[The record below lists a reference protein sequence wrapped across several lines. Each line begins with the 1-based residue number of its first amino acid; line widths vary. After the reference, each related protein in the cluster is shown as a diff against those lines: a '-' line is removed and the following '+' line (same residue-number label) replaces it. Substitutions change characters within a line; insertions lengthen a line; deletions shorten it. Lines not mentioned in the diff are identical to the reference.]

1 MRRALLV
8 LVLVLGAYVG
18 AAAWASDRTP
28 GGSTVEGVAVGGLDA
43 AAARQRLQAELVPR
57 AAQPITLTAGAGR
70 AQLVPGQAGLG
81 VDAAAT
87 IGQLTG
93 FTLDPRSLARHLL
106 GAGATAAVTTRD
118 DEQLTTAVG
127 VAAEDLDQTLVEGD
141 VTFSAEGAVLR
152 AGQPGRTLDQAATAD
167 LVADRWLTDEQLEVP
182 AAMQEPKVKPEAL
195 QRVYDDFARPA
206 TSAPLTVVVG
216 DRNVVVP
223 VSGFGPTLSVTIDGQ
238 TPTPTPTV
246 DGAALEQVIR
256 AIDPRVEREPVD
268 ASFVLRGG
276 TPSVVAGSPGQRV
289 EPAGLAAAVLPALTS
304 PERTARVGAEVVQP
318 ELTTAKAQALG
329 VDEQVSTFTTRFGP
343 NPPRVTNIRIAAR
356 TLDGILVQPGQVFSL
371 NEALGPR
378 TPDKGYRQAPV
389 IDRGRL
395 TKGYGGGVSQVST
408 TLFNAVFFAGLDT
421 ITHKPHSFYISRY
434 PEGRE
439 ATVSFP
445 TVDQKFRNDSGK
457 GILISTEVTSRSIT
471 VSFYGTKVWDIEA
484 TKGPRTNPRE
494 PKTIRDS
501 GSDCVSQSPQAGFDV
516 TVGRVFSRGG
526 ERVRTERFY
535 TRYIAEDEVICS

>member
-1 MRRALLV
+1 MRRALLL
-8 LVLVLGAYVG
+8 LVLVLSAYVG

-43 AAARQRLQAELVPR
+43 GAARQRLQAELVPR

-70 AQLVPGQAGLG
+70 TELVPGQAGLG

-93 FTLDPRSLARHLL
+93 FTLDPRSLAQHLL
-106 GAGATAAVTTRD
+106 GAGAIAAVTTRD
-118 DEQLTTAVG
+118 DEQLTTAVE
-127 VAAEDLDQTLVEGD
+127 AAANSVDQPLVEGG
-141 VTFSAEGAVLR
+141 VTFAAEGAVLR
-152 AGQPGRTLDQAATAD
+152 AGQQGRTLDQAATAE
-167 LVADRWLTDEQLEVP
+167 LVADHWLRDELIEVP
-182 AAMQEPKVKPEAL
+182 AAVQEPKIKPEAL

-223 VSGFGPTLSVTIDGQ
+223 VSGFGPTLSVAFDGR
-238 TPTPTPTV
+238 TPTPTV
-246 DGAALEQVIR
+246 DGAALERVIR
-256 AIDPRVEREPVD
+256 LIDPRVEREPVD
-268 ASFVLRGG
+268 ASIVLRGG
-276 TPSVVAGSPGQRV
+276 TPSVVPGSPGQRV
-289 EPAGLAAAVLPALTS
+289 EPTGLAAAVLPALTS

-343 NPPRVTNIRIAAR
+343 NPPRVTNIEIAAR
-356 TLDGILVQPGQVFSL
+356 TLNGTLVQPGEVFSL

-389 IDRGRL
+389 IDSGRL

-457 GILISTEVTSRSIT
+457 GILISTAVTSRSIT

-484 TKGPRTNPRE
+484 TKGPRTNPRK

-501 GSDCVSQSPQAGFDV
+501 GSDCVSQSPQPGFDV

>member
-18 AAAWASDRTP
+18 AAAWAGARTP

-57 AAQPITLTAGAGR
+57 AAQPITLTAGTGR
-70 AQLVPGQAGLG
+70 AQLMAGQAGLG

-87 IGQLTG
+87 IEQLTG
-93 FTLDPRSLARHLL
+93 FTLDPRSLVQHLL
-106 GAGATAAVTTRD
+106 GAGAIAAVTTRD
-118 DEQLTTAVG
+118 DERLTTAVE
-127 VAAEDLDQTLVEGD
+127 VAAKSLDQPLVEGE

-167 LVADRWLTDEQLEVP
+167 LVADRWLRVESLEVP
-182 AAMQEPKVKPEAL
+182 AAVQEPKVKPELL

-216 DRNVVVP
+216 DRNIVVP
-223 VSGFGPTLSVTIDGQ
+223 VSGFGPTLSVAIEGQ
-238 TPTPTPTV
+238 TPTPTV

-256 AIDPRVEREPVD
+256 SIDPRVEREPVE
-268 ASFVLRGG
+268 ATIVLRGG

-304 PERTARVGAEVVQP
+304 PERTARVSAEVVQP
-318 ELTTAKAQALG
+318 KLTTAKAQALG

-535 TRYIAEDEVICS
+535 TRYIAEDAVICS